1 MNTRTIFRENL
12 NREIREFRESFQN
25 VQPTG
30 VYNSFYKINFYEEYY
45 LLLISVFIGEYTQLV
60 EWLSKFENP
69 LAFLYSKWLNCD
81 GAFSG
86 DWNDMVDFI
95 TNLYEEEK

>member
-12 NREIREFRESFQN
+12 NREIREFRKSFQN

-45 LLLISVFIGEYTQLV
+45 LLLISDFIGEYTQLV

-69 LAFLYSKWLNCD
+69 LAFLYGKWLNRD

-86 DWNDMVDFI
+86 DWNDMVNFI
-95 TNLYEEEK
+95 TNLYEEEE

>member
-12 NREIREFRESFQN
+12 NREIREFRKSFQN

-45 LLLISVFIGEYTQLV
+45 LLLIDERLRR
-60 EWLSKFENP
+60 N
-69 LAFLYSKWLNCD
+69 
-81 GAFSG
+81 
-86 DWNDMVDFI
+86 
-95 TNLYEEEK
+95 